1 MKAKTVAII
10 GAGPVGG
17 ILTAHLCDAG
27 HTVLLVDSS
36 KELIQQIEARGLK
49 IIGKEE
55 RLVRPARLYTSVSD
69 LGDTMPEFVFICT
82 KACYLENVLEG
93 IPAAIKDSRAVFI
106 SAQNGVDTEEMITM
120 HIEPGRV
127 LRAVITFAGY
137 PTEPGTIQE
146 TFNIPPSYLG
156 WLDAGG
162 EKPCRQVAEMVS
174 AAGLIMEA
182 TPEIKKQA
190 WKKTILNT
198 CTMAISAVTGLNM
211 QEQNE
216 FGPTQK
222 LIEELLRESISVAA
236 AYGFD
241 YGPGFFESVMEFNR
255 KAGPHRPSM
264 LVDLENRRKTENE
277 FLIKR
282 VAEYGEKRGIAVPAH
297 RTMAILIDALEMQGL
312 KKN

>member
-1 MKAKTVAII
+1 MKPKTVAII

-27 HTVLLVDSS
+27 HTVLLVDSN
-36 KELIQQIEARGLK
+36 KELMKQIAARGLK

-55 RLVRPARLYTSVSD
+55 RVAWPTRLFTSVSD
-69 LGDTMPEFVFICT
+69 LGDTLPEFVFIST
-82 KACYLENVLEG
+82 KACYLEDVLQG
-93 IPAAIKDSRAVFI
+93 LPASIKKSGAVFI
-106 SAQNGVDTEEMITM
+106 SAQNGVDTEELITE
-120 HIEPGRV
+120 HLDASRV

-156 WLDAGG
+156 WLDAAG
-162 EKPCRQVAEMVS
+162 EKPCREVAEMVS
-174 AAGLIMEA
+174 VAGLIMEA

-216 FGPTQK
+216 FGPTRE
-222 LIEELLRESISVAA
+222 LIEELLQESISVAA

-241 YGPGFFESVMEFNR
+241 YGPGFFEMVMEFNR
-255 KAGPHRPSM
+255 KAGPHKPSM
-264 LVDLENRRKTENE
+264 LVDLENGRKTENE
-277 FLIKR
+277 FLIRR
-282 VAEYGEKRGIAVPAH
+282 VADYAEKKGVPAPAH

-312 KKN
+312 QKK